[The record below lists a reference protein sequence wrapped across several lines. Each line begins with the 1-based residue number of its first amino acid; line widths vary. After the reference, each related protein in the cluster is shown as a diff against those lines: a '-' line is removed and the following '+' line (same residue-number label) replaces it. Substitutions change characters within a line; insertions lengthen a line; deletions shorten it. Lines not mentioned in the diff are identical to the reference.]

1 MPTFNIH
8 FGHDH
13 GFSEREIEAASLREA
28 LETAKAIE
36 VVDADFVGH
45 YNCSLDAQYIRVLD
59 ADDNELCWDHPDVI
73 RDYAAQELL
82 EAAEELL
89 ASLNAPGIQHRRGDC
104 ALAFDGLRRAVA
116 KARGI
121 REVSV
126 SQTSP

>member
-13 GFSEREIEAASLREA
+13 GFSERVIEAASLREA
-28 LETAKAIE
+28 LETAKTIE
-36 VVDADFVGH
+36 VVDADFIGN
-45 YNCSLDAQYIRVLD
+45 YQCSLDIEYIRVLD
-59 ADDNELCWDHPDVI
+59 ADENELCWHHPDVI
-73 RDYAAQELL
+73 RDYAAQEVL

-89 ASLNAPGIQHRRGDC
+89 ASLNAPGIHHRRGDC
-104 ALAFDGLRRAVA
+104 TLVFDGLVRAVA

-126 SQTSP
+126 SRTSP